1 MLKQKIE
8 NVIATQEIEKAREH
22 IRVNQKIYIAVGV
35 GILVGRATAPRS
47 RDVHIVNTVVGPSQD
62 LHGL

>member
-8 NVIATQEIEKAREH
+8 NVIAAKEIEKAREH

-35 GILVGRATAPRS
+35 GILVGRATAPRG
-47 RDVHIVNTVVGPSQD
+47 REVHIVNTVVTPSQE
-62 LHGL
+62 LLGL

>member
-8 NVIATQEIEKAREH
+8 NVIAAQEIEKARNH
-22 IRVNQKIYIAVGV
+22 IRANQKIYIALGVGV
-35 GILVGRATAPRS
+35 LVGRATAPRG
-47 RDVHIVNTVVGPSQD
+47 RDVHIVNTVVGPSHK